1 LIPGQNFKKARFADN
16 FGTWVVKI
24 CQYFDRLTDERKCES
39 GERTVR
45 LHWLLPGTFGTIFM
59 LSSPTLAA
67 RLESWRFDVNQNRL
81 EINTTGDVQPQAQLL
96 FNPTRLVIDL
106 PGTTFERSPKE
117 QQLSLGFRSI
127 SVQQFNEKSSRIIL
141 ELSPGYTLDPKQ
153 VKFVGITASRW
164 TVQLPKPDPRQVSD
178 SPRNLDNV
186 VIGTTKPDA
195 KIANT
200 TNAGTQIENL
210 LVTGDGFFIRMNGI
224 RPQVEVNRSDD
235 RKSINIDIAGA
246 SLSPNLQRERV
257 INRYGVNR
265 IKFTQRETKSPV
277 VRITMQV
284 DKNSSDWRVNLNS
297 PRGLVLLPSNV
308 VRLTNSS
315 NLDNTSSTSRLPLSP
330 PNTSTDNKLSTIKSV
345 ELADGG
351 TRLLLKGDTATE
363 SLRETT
369 LSASGGWDRAS
380 GLFRITI
387 NNARLAPSVNGPVLN
402 SNSPIARVRLQS
414 SGSNTV
420 LVFVQPNPG
429 VQIGELN
436 QINNQTIALQLKRS
450 GRIIPPISGLPPL
463 PLPNQVPFPDPNAR
477 YPAPS
482 PTPRIRSG
490 RVVVMI
496 DPGHGGKDSGA
507 VGIGGL
513 QEKNII
519 LPISQ
524 KLARI
529 LQQNGVQVILTRDS
543 DYFVSLQGRVD
554 LASRAN
560 ADVFVS
566 IHANSAGSERPDVSG
581 LETYYYDSGLGLARI
596 VHNSILRSVNVRD
609 RGVRRARFY
618 VLRKSSMPSI
628 LVETGYMTGREDI
641 TKLKNPQYQ
650 NQMAEAIARGVLQY
664 LKQR

>member
-1 LIPGQNFKKARFADN
+1 
-16 FGTWVVKI
+16 
-24 CQYFDRLTDERKCES
+24 
-39 GERTVR
+39 
-45 LHWLLPGTFGTIFM
+45 M

-81 EINTTGDVQPQAQLL
+81 EINTAGDVQPQAQLL

-106 PGTTFERSPKE
+106 PETTFARSPLT
-117 QQLSLGFRSI
+117 QQLNGGFRFL
-127 SVQQFNEKSSRIIL
+127 SVTQLDKSSRIIL
-141 ELSPGYTLDPKQ
+141 EVSPGYTLDPKQ
-153 VKFVGITASRW
+153 VKFVGISPSRW
-164 TVQLPKPDPRQVSD
+164 TVQLPKPAAPKVAD
-178 SPRNLDNV
+178 SPRNLYNL
-186 VIGTTKPDA
+186 VIGTTKPDT
-195 KIANT
+195 KVANT

-210 LVTGDGFFIRMNGI
+210 LVTGDGFFIRTNGI

-246 SLSPNLQRERV
+246 SLSPLLQRERA
-257 INRYGVNR
+257 INRYGVSR
-265 IKFTQRETKSPV
+265 IQFTQRQTQPPV

-284 DKNSSDWRVNLNS
+284 DKNSSDWRVNLNTKS
-297 PRGLVLLPSNV
+297 GLVLLPSTV
-308 VRLTNSS
+308 VRLPASS
-315 NLDNTSSTSRLPLSP
+315 NLDNTSSLSSLPFSP
-330 PNTSTDNKLSTIKSV
+330 PNNSTANNSLSTIESV
-345 ELADGG
+345 ELVGG
-351 TRLLLKGDTATE
+351 GRQLLVKGDRA
-363 SLRETT
+363 
-369 LSASGGWDRAS
+369 LSATGGWDKAS
-380 GLFRITI
+380 GLFRISI
-387 NNARLAPSVNGPVLN
+387 NNARLARSLKGPVLN
-402 SNSPIARVRLQS
+402 SNSPLGRVRLQS

-436 QINNQTIALQLKRS
+436 QINSQTIALQLKRS
-450 GRIIPPISGLPPL
+450 EQRGRIIPPISGLPPL
-463 PLPNQVPFPDPNAR
+463 PLPNQVPFPDPNTPYR
-477 YPAPS
+477 APS
-482 PTPRIRSG
+482 RSPRIPSG

-554 LASRAN
+554 LAERAN

-566 IHANSAGSERPDVSG
+566 IHANSAGLERPDVSG

-628 LVETGYMTGREDI
+628 LVEAGYMTGREDI
-641 TKLKNPQYQ
+641 AKLRNPQYQ

>member
-1 LIPGQNFKKARFADN
+1 MK
-16 FGTWVVKI
+16 
-24 CQYFDRLTDERKCES
+24 
-39 GERTVR
+39 

-81 EINTTGDVQPQAQLL
+81 EIKTTGDVQPQAQLL

-106 PGTTFERSPKE
+106 PETTFERFSVGEATPTPNQ
-117 QQLSLGFRSI
+117 QQLSSGFRSI
-127 SVQQFNEKSSRIIL
+127 SVKQLNEKSSRIIV

-153 VKFVGITASRW
+153 VKFVGITASHW
-164 TVQLPKPDPRQVSD
+164 TVQLPKPAARQVA
-178 SPRNLDNV
+178 SPRNLYNV
-186 VIGTTKPDA
+186 VIGNNKPDA

-210 LVTGDGFFIRMNGI
+210 LTTGDGFFIRTTGA

-246 SLSPNLQRERV
+246 SLSPNLQRERA
-257 INRYGVNR
+257 INRYGVKR
-265 IKFTQRETKSPV
+265 IQFSQRETQPPV
-277 VRITMQV
+277 VRITLQV
-284 DKNSSDWRVNLNS
+284 DKNSSDWQVNLNS
-297 PRGLVLLPSNV
+297 PRGLVLLPSTV

-315 NLDNTSSTSRLPLSP
+315 NLDNTSGTSSLAVSP
-330 PNTSTDNKLSTIKSV
+330 PNNSTDNKVSTIKSV
-345 ELADGG
+345 ELAGNG
-351 TRLLLKGDTATE
+351 TQLLLKGD
-363 SLRETT
+363 ST
-369 LSASGGWDRAS
+369 LSATGGWDRAS
-380 GLFRITI
+380 GLFRISI
-387 NNARLAPSVNGPVLN
+387 KNARLAPSLKGPVLN

-414 SGSNTV
+414 EGSNTV
-420 LVFVQPNPG
+420 IVFVQPNPG

-436 QINNQTIALQLKRS
+436 QINSQTIALQLKRSVQRS

-463 PLPNQVPFPDPNAR
+463 PLPNQVPFPDPNAPYR
-477 YPAPS
+477 VPS
-482 PTPRIRSG
+482 RSPRIPSG
-490 RVVVMI
+490 RVVVVI

-507 VGIGGL
+507 LGIGGL
-513 QEKNII
+513 QEKDII
-519 LPISQ
+519 LPIGQ
-524 KLARI
+524 KLGRI

-554 LASRAN
+554 LADRAN

-581 LETYYYDSGLGLARI
+581 LEVYYYDSGLSLARI
-596 VHNSILRSVNVRD
+596 VQKSILRSVNVRD

-641 TKLKNPQYQ
+641 AKLRNPQYQ

>member
-1 LIPGQNFKKARFADN
+1 
-16 FGTWVVKI
+16 
-24 CQYFDRLTDERKCES
+24 
-39 GERTVR
+39 VR

-67 RLESWRFDVNQNRL
+67 RLESWRFDANQNRL

-106 PGTTFERSPKE
+106 PETTFERSPKE
-117 QQLSLGFRSI
+117 QQLTGGFRSI
-127 SVQQFNEKSSRIIL
+127 SVTQLNEKSSRIVV

-164 TVQLPKPDPRQVSD
+164 TVQLPKPAAQQVAS
-178 SPRNLDNV
+178 SPRNLYNV
-186 VIGTTKPDA
+186 VIGTSKPDA

-210 LVTGDGFFIRMNGI
+210 LITGDGFFIRTNGI
-224 RPQVEVNRSDD
+224 RPQVEINRSDD

-265 IKFTQRETKSPV
+265 IQFTQRQTQPPV

-284 DKNSSDWRVNLNS
+284 DKNSSDWRVNLNG
-297 PRGLVLLPSNV
+297 PRGLVLLPSTV
-308 VRLTNSS
+308 VKLTNSS
-315 NLDNTSSTSRLPLSP
+315 NLDNTSGYSSLPSSP
-330 PNTSTDNKLSTIKSV
+330 PNTSTDNKFSTIKSV
-345 ELADGG
+345 ELAGNG
-351 TRLLLKGDTATE
+351 TQLVIKGDTLTE
-363 SLRETT
+363 SLRERT
-369 LSASGGWDRAS
+369 LSVSGGWDRAS
-380 GLFRITI
+380 GLFRISI
-387 NNARLAPSVNGPVLN
+387 NNARLASSVKGPVLN
-402 SNSPIARVRLQS
+402 TNSPIARVRLQS

-436 QINNQTIALQLKRS
+436 QINSQTIALQLKRSVQRS

-482 PTPRIRSG
+482 PSRRIPSG

-529 LQQNGVQVILTRDS
+529 LQQNGVQVILTRNS

-554 LASRAN
+554 LAERAN

-566 IHANSAGSERPDVSG
+566 IHTNSAGLERPDVSG

-628 LVETGYMTGREDI
+628 LVEAGYMTGREDI
-641 TKLKNPQYQ
+641 AKLRNAQYQ
-650 NQMAEAIARGVLQY
+650 NQMAEAIARGILQY

>member
-1 LIPGQNFKKARFADN
+1 MK
-16 FGTWVVKI
+16 
-24 CQYFDRLTDERKCES
+24 
-39 GERTVR
+39 

-67 RLESWRFDVNQNRL
+67 RLESWRFDANQNRL

-106 PGTTFERSPKE
+106 PETTFERSPRQ
-117 QQLSLGFRSI
+117 QQLNGGFRSV
-127 SVQQFNEKSSRIIL
+127 SVEQLNEKSSRIVV

-164 TVQLPKPDPRQVSD
+164 TVQLPKPAAQQVA
-178 SPRNLDNV
+178 SPRNLYNV

-195 KIANT
+195 KVANT

-210 LVTGDGFFIRMNGI
+210 LVTGDGFFIRTNGI
-224 RPQVEVNRSDD
+224 RPSVEVNRSDD

-246 SLSPNLQRERV
+246 SLSPNLQRERT

-265 IKFTQRETKSPV
+265 IQFTQRQTQPPV

-284 DKNSSDWRVNLNS
+284 DKNSSDWRVNLNT
-297 PRGLVLLPSNV
+297 PRGLVLLPSSV
-308 VRLTNSS
+308 VRLPASS
-315 NLDNTSSTSRLPLSP
+315 NLDNTSGLSSLPLSP
-330 PNTSTDNKLSTIKSV
+330 QNSPTDNKLSTIKSV
-345 ELADGG
+345 ELAGNG
-351 TRLLLKGDTATE
+351 TQLLLKGDTLTE
-363 SLRETT
+363 SLRERT
-369 LSASGGWDRAS
+369 LSATGGWDRAS
-380 GLFRITI
+380 GLFRISI
-387 NNARLAPSVNGPVLN
+387 NNAKLASSVKGPVLN
-402 SNSPIARVRLQS
+402 TNSPLARVRLQS

-436 QINNQTIALQLKRS
+436 QINSQTIALQLKPSVQRS

-482 PTPRIRSG
+482 RSRPRIPSG

-529 LQQNGVQVILTRDS
+529 LQQNGVQVILTRNS

-554 LASRAN
+554 LAERAN

-566 IHANSAGSERPDVSG
+566 IHTNSAGLERPDVSG

-628 LVETGYMTGREDI
+628 LVEAGYMTGREDI
-641 TKLKNPQYQ
+641 AKLRNAQYQ
-650 NQMAEAIARGVLQY
+650 SQMAEAIALPELDIFIAKSR
-664 LKQR
+664 KSEKNN

>member
-1 LIPGQNFKKARFADN
+1 
-16 FGTWVVKI
+16 
-24 CQYFDRLTDERKCES
+24 
-39 GERTVR
+39 VR
-45 LHWLLPGTFGTIFM
+45 LHWLLPGTFGTIFT

-106 PGTTFERSPKE
+106 PETTLERFSVGEATPTPKE
-117 QQLSLGFRSI
+117 QQLTGGFRSI
-127 SVQQFNEKSSRIIL
+127 SVKQLNEKSSRIVV

-153 VKFVGITASRW
+153 VTFVGITASRW
-164 TVQLPKPDPRQVSD
+164 TVQLPKPAAQQVVS
-178 SPRNLDNV
+178 SPRKLYNV

-200 TNAGTQIENL
+200 TNTGTQIENL
-210 LVTGDGFFIRMNGI
+210 LVTGDGFFIRTNGI
-224 RPQVEVNRSDD
+224 RPQVEINRSAD

-246 SLSPNLQRERV
+246 SLSPNLQRERA
-257 INRYGVNR
+257 INRYGVKR
-265 IKFTQRETKSPV
+265 IQFSQRETKSPV

-284 DKNSSDWRVNLNS
+284 DKNSSDWQVNLNS
-297 PRGLVLLPSNV
+297 PRGLVLLPSTV
-308 VRLTNSS
+308 VRLPGSS
-315 NLDNTSSTSRLPLSP
+315 NLDNTSSDRSLASSS

-351 TRLLLKGDTATE
+351 TQLLLKGD
-363 SLRETT
+363 ST
-369 LSASGGWDRAS
+369 LSASGSWDRAS

-387 NNARLAPSVNGPVLN
+387 NNARLAPSIKGPILN

-436 QINNQTIALQLKRS
+436 QTNNQTIALQLKRS
-450 GRIIPPISGLPPL
+450 RQRFGGIIPPISGLPPL
-463 PLPNQVPFPDPNAR
+463 PLPNQVPFPDPNDSYR
-477 YPAPS
+477 VPPRS
-482 PTPRIRSG
+482 PRIPSG

-529 LQQNGVQVILTRDS
+529 LQQNGVQVILTRNS
-543 DYFVSLQGRVD
+543 DYFVSLQGRLD
-554 LASRAN
+554 LAERAN

-566 IHANSAGSERPDVSG
+566 IHTNSAGLQRPDVSG
-581 LETYYYDSGLGLARI
+581 LETYYYDSGLSLARI
-596 VHNSILRSVNVRD
+596 VHSNILRSVNVRD

-628 LVETGYMTGREDI
+628 LIEAGYMTGREDI
-641 TKLKNPQYQ
+641 AKLKNPQYQ

>member
-1 LIPGQNFKKARFADN
+1 
-16 FGTWVVKI
+16 VKI
-24 CQYFDRLTDERKCES
+24 CQYFDGLTDERKCES

-45 LHWLLPGTFGTIFM
+45 LHWLLPGTFGTIFT

-67 RLESWRFDVNQNRL
+67 RLDSWRFDVNQNRL

-106 PGTTFERSPKE
+106 PGTTFEQFSVGEATPTPKE
-117 QQLSLGFRSI
+117 QQLTGGFRSI
-127 SVQQFNEKSSRIIL
+127 SVKQLNEKSSRIVV

-153 VKFVGITASRW
+153 VTFVGITASRW
-164 TVQLPKPDPRQVSD
+164 TVQLPKPVAQQVPD
-178 SPRNLDNV
+178 SPRKLYNNV

-200 TNAGTQIENL
+200 TNTGTQIENL
-210 LVTGDGFFIRMNGI
+210 LVTGDGFFIRTNGI
-224 RPQVEVNRSDD
+224 RPQVEINRSDD

-246 SLSPNLQRERV
+246 SLSPNLQRERA
-257 INRYGVNR
+257 INRYGVKR
-265 IKFTQRETKSPV
+265 IQFTQRETKSPV

-284 DKNSSDWRVNLNS
+284 DKNSSDWQVNFNS
-297 PRGLVLLPSNV
+297 PRGLVLLPSTV
-308 VRLTNSS
+308 VRLTSSS
-315 NLDNTSSTSRLPLSP
+315 NLDNTSSDRTLPSSS
-330 PNTSTDNKLSTIKSV
+330 PNTSTDNKLSTIRSV

-351 TRLLLKGDTATE
+351 TQLLLKGDTLTE
-363 SLRETT
+363 SLRERT
-369 LSASGGWDRAS
+369 LSATGGWDKAS

-387 NNARLAPSVNGPVLN
+387 NNARLAPSLKGPILN

-436 QINNQTIALQLKRS
+436 QTNSQTIALELKRS
-450 GRIIPPISGLPPL
+450 GQRFGRIIPPISGLPPL
-463 PLPNQVPFPDPNAR
+463 PLPSQVPFPDPNAP

-482 PTPRIRSG
+482 RSRPRIPSG

-524 KLARI
+524 KLGRI
-529 LQQNGVQVILTRDS
+529 LQQNGVQVILTRNS
-543 DYFVSLQGRVD
+543 DYFVSLQGRID
-554 LASRAN
+554 LAERAN

-566 IHANSAGSERPDVSG
+566 IHTNSAGLQRPDVSG
-581 LETYYYDSGLGLARI
+581 LETYYYDSGLSLARI
-596 VHNSILRSVNVRD
+596 VHSNILRSVNVRD

-628 LVETGYMTGREDI
+628 LIEAGYMTGREDI
-641 TKLKNPQYQ
+641 AKLRNPQYQ
-650 NQMAEAIARGVLQY
+650 DQMAEAIARGVLQY

>member
-1 LIPGQNFKKARFADN
+1 M
-16 FGTWVVKI
+16 KI

-106 PGTTFERSPKE
+106 PETTFERSPKE

-164 TVQLPKPDPRQVSD
+164 TVQLPKPAPRQVSD

-210 LVTGDGFFIRMNGI
+210 LVTGDGFFIRTNGI

-297 PRGLVLLPSNV
+297 PRGLILLPSNV

-351 TRLLLKGDTATE
+351 TRLLLKGDTVTE
-363 SLRETT
+363 SLRERT

-507 VGIGGL
+507 LGIGGL

-628 LVETGYMTGREDI
+628 LVEAGYMTGREDI
-641 TKLKNPQYQ
+641 AKLRNPQYQ

>member
-1 LIPGQNFKKARFADN
+1 MK
-16 FGTWVVKI
+16 
-24 CQYFDRLTDERKCES
+24 
-39 GERTVR
+39 

-106 PGTTFERSPKE
+106 PETTFERFSVGEATPTPNQ
-117 QQLSLGFRSI
+117 QQLNGGFRSI
-127 SVQQFNEKSSRIIL
+127 NVTQLDKSSRIIV

-164 TVQLPKPDPRQVSD
+164 TVQLPKPAAQQVA
-178 SPRNLDNV
+178 SPRNLYNV
-186 VIGTTKPDA
+186 VIGNNKPDA

-210 LVTGDGFFIRMNGI
+210 LTTGDGFFIRTTGA
-224 RPQVEVNRSDD
+224 RPQVDINRSDD

-246 SLSPNLQRERV
+246 SLSPNLQRERT
-257 INRYGVNR
+257 INRYGVKR
-265 IKFTQRETKSPV
+265 IQFTQRETQPPV

-284 DKNSSDWRVNLNS
+284 DKNSSDWRVNVNS
-297 PRGLVLLPSNV
+297 PRGLVLLPSTV
-308 VRLTNSS
+308 VRLPASS
-315 NLDNTSSTSRLPLSP
+315 NLDNTSGTSSLPQLP
-330 PNTSTDNKLSTIKSV
+330 PNTPTDNKLSTIKSV
-345 ELADGG
+345 ELVGNG
-351 TRLLLKGDTATE
+351 TQLLLKGD
-363 SLRETT
+363 RT
-369 LSASGGWDRAS
+369 LSATGGWDRAS
-380 GLFRITI
+380 GLFRISI
-387 NNARLAPSVNGPVLN
+387 NNARLAPSIKGPVLN
-402 SNSPIARVRLQS
+402 SNSPLARVRLQS

-436 QINNQTIALQLKRS
+436 QTNSQTIALQLKRSVQRS

-463 PLPNQVPFPDPNAR
+463 PLPSQVPFPDPNAR

-482 PTPRIRSG
+482 RSRPRIPSG

-529 LQQNGVQVILTRDS
+529 LQQSGVQVILTRNS

-554 LASRAN
+554 LADRAN
-560 ADVFVS
+560 ADVFIS

-641 TKLKNPQYQ
+641 AKLRNSQYQ

>member
-1 LIPGQNFKKARFADN
+1 
-16 FGTWVVKI
+16 
-24 CQYFDRLTDERKCES
+24 
-39 GERTVR
+39 VR

-106 PGTTFERSPKE
+106 PETTFERLPKE
-117 QQLSLGFRSI
+117 QQLTGGFRSI
-127 SVQQFNEKSSRIIL
+127 SVKQLNEKSSRIVI

-153 VKFVGITASRW
+153 VKFVGITASHW
-164 TVQLPKPDPRQVSD
+164 TVQLPKPAAKQVPD
-178 SPRNLDNV
+178 SPRNLYNNV

-210 LVTGDGFFIRMNGI
+210 LVTGDGFFIRTNGV
-224 RPQVEVNRSDD
+224 RPEVDINRSDD

-246 SLSPNLQRERV
+246 SLSPNLQRERA
-257 INRYGVNR
+257 INRYGVKR
-265 IKFTQRETKSPV
+265 IQFTQRQTKPPV
-277 VRITMQV
+277 VRISMQV
-284 DKNSSDWRVNLNS
+284 DKNSSDWEVNFNS
-297 PRGLVLLPSNV
+297 PRGLVLLPSTV

-315 NLDNTSSTSRLPLSP
+315 NLDNTSGSPSLPFSP
-330 PNTSTDNKLSTIKSV
+330 PNASTDNKLSTIKSV
-345 ELADGG
+345 ELVDGG
-351 TRLLLKGDTATE
+351 TQLLLKGDSE
-363 SLRETT
+363 RT
-369 LSASGGWDRAS
+369 LSASGSWDRAS
-380 GLFRITI
+380 GLFRISI
-387 NNARLAPSVNGPVLN
+387 NNARLAPSLKGPVLN
-402 SNSPIARVRLQS
+402 SNSPIARIRLQS

-429 VQIGELN
+429 VQIGELKQTN
-436 QINNQTIALQLKRS
+436 SQTIALELKRSVQRS

-463 PLPNQVPFPDPNAR
+463 PLPNQVLFPDPNAP

-482 PTPRIRSG
+482 RSRPRIPSG

-524 KLARI
+524 KLGRI

-554 LASRAN
+554 LAKRAN

-566 IHANSAGSERPDVSG
+566 IHTNSAGLERPDVSG

-596 VHNSILRSVNVRD
+596 VHSSILRSVNVRD

-628 LVETGYMTGREDI
+628 LIEAGYMTGREDI
-641 TKLKNPQYQ
+641 AKLKNSQYQ
-650 NQMAEAIARGVLQY
+650 EQMAEAIARGVLQY

>member
-1 LIPGQNFKKARFADN
+1 MK
-16 FGTWVVKI
+16 
-24 CQYFDRLTDERKCES
+24 
-39 GERTVR
+39 

-106 PGTTFERSPKE
+106 PETTFERSPNQ
-117 QQLSLGFRSI
+117 QQLNGGFRSI
-127 SVQQFNEKSSRIIL
+127 NVTQLDKLSRIVV

-164 TVQLPKPDPRQVSD
+164 TVQLPKPAAQQVA
-178 SPRNLDNV
+178 SPRNLYNV
-186 VIGTTKPDA
+186 VIGNNKPDA

-200 TNAGTQIENL
+200 TNARTQIENL
-210 LVTGDGFFIRMNGI
+210 LITGDGFFIRTTGA
-224 RPQVEVNRSDD
+224 RPQVDINRSDD

-246 SLSPNLQRERV
+246 SLSPNLQRERA
-257 INRYGVNR
+257 INRYGVKR
-265 IKFTQRETKSPV
+265 IQFTQRETQPPV
-277 VRITMQV
+277 VRITLQV
-284 DKNSSDWRVNLNS
+284 DKNSSDWQVNLNS
-297 PRGLVLLPSNV
+297 PRGLILLPSTV
-308 VRLTNSS
+308 VRLPASS
-315 NLDNTSSTSRLPLSP
+315 NLDNTSGTSSLPQLP
-330 PNTSTDNKLSTIKSV
+330 PNTSTANKLSTIESV
-345 ELADGG
+345 ELAGNG
-351 TRLLLKGDTATE
+351 TQLVIKGDTLTE
-363 SLRETT
+363 SLRERT
-369 LSASGGWDRAS
+369 LSATGGWDRAS
-380 GLFRITI
+380 GLFRISI
-387 NNARLAPSVNGPVLN
+387 NNARLAPSIKGPNLN

-436 QINNQTIALQLKRS
+436 QINSQTIALQLKRSVQRS

-463 PLPNQVPFPDPNAR
+463 PLPSQVPFPDPNAR

-482 PTPRIRSG
+482 RSRPRIPSG

-529 LQQNGVQVILTRDS
+529 LQQSGVQVILTRNS

-554 LASRAN
+554 LADRAN
-560 ADVFVS
+560 ADVFIS
-566 IHANSAGSERPDVSG
+566 IHTNSAGLQRPDVSG

-628 LVETGYMTGREDI
+628 LIEAGYMTGREDI
-641 TKLKNPQYQ
+641 AKLRNPQYQ

>member
-1 LIPGQNFKKARFADN
+1 M
-16 FGTWVVKI
+16 
-24 CQYFDRLTDERKCES
+24 
-39 GERTVR
+39 R

-106 PGTTFERSPKE
+106 PETTFERSPKE
-117 QQLSLGFRSI
+117 QQLSGGFRSI
-127 SVQQFNEKSSRIIL
+127 SVKQLNEKSSRIVV
-141 ELSPGYTLDPKQ
+141 EVSPGYTLDPKQ
-153 VKFVGITASRW
+153 VTFVGISPSRW
-164 TVQLPKPDPRQVSD
+164 TVQLPKPAAKQVAD
-178 SPRNLDNV
+178 SPRNLYNV
-186 VIGTTKPDA
+186 VVGTTKPDA
-195 KIANT
+195 KVANT

-210 LVTGDGFFIRMNGI
+210 LVTGDGFFIRTNGI

-235 RKSINIDIAGA
+235 KKSINIDIAGA

-257 INRYGVNR
+257 INRYGVKR
-265 IKFTQRETKSPV
+265 IEFSQRETKSPV

-297 PRGLVLLPSNV
+297 PRGLVLLPTTV
-308 VRLTNSS
+308 VRLPASS
-315 NLDNTSSTSRLPLSP
+315 NLDNTSGDRSLPISA
-330 PNTSTDNKLSTIKSV
+330 PNNSTDNKLSTIESV
-345 ELADGG
+345 ELTDGG
-351 TRLLLKGDTATE
+351 TRLLVKGDRA
-363 SLRETT
+363 
-369 LSASGGWDRAS
+369 LSASGGWDTAS
-380 GLFRITI
+380 GLFRISI
-387 NNARLAPSVNGPVLN
+387 NNAKLPRSLKGPVLN
-402 SNSPIARVRLQS
+402 PNSAIARVRLQS

-420 LVFVQPNPG
+420 QVFVQPNPG

-436 QINNQTIALQLKRS
+436 QINSQTIALQLKRSVQRS

-463 PLPNQVPFPDPNAR
+463 PLPSQVPFPDPNAR
-477 YPAPS
+477 YPTPS
-482 PTPRIRSG
+482 PSRPRIRSG
-490 RVVVMI
+490 RLVVMI

-554 LASRAN
+554 LAERAN

-566 IHANSAGSERPDVSG
+566 IHTNSAGLERPDVSG
-581 LETYYYDSGLGLARI
+581 LETYYYDSGLSLARI

-628 LVETGYMTGREDI
+628 LVEAGYMTGREDI
-641 TKLKNPQYQ
+641 AKLRNSQYQ

>member
-1 LIPGQNFKKARFADN
+1 
-16 FGTWVVKI
+16 
-24 CQYFDRLTDERKCES
+24 
-39 GERTVR
+39 
-45 LHWLLPGTFGTIFM
+45 M

-67 RLESWRFDVNQNRL
+67 RLESWRFDANQNRL

-106 PGTTFERSPKE
+106 PETTFERKPKE
-117 QQLSLGFRSI
+117 QQLSSGFRSI
-127 SVQQFNEKSSRIIL
+127 SVKQLNEKSSRIVV

-164 TVQLPKPDPRQVSD
+164 TVQLPKPAAQQVAD
-178 SPRNLDNV
+178 SPRNLYNV

-210 LVTGDGFFIRMNGI
+210 LITGDGFFIRTNGA
-224 RPQVEVNRSDD
+224 RPQVEINRSDD

-265 IKFTQRETKSPV
+265 IQFTQRETQPPV

-284 DKNSSDWRVNLNS
+284 DKNSSDWRVNLNT
-297 PRGLVLLPSNV
+297 PRGLVLLPSTV
-308 VRLTNSS
+308 VRLPASS
-315 NLDNTSSTSRLPLSP
+315 NLDNTSGLSSLPSKPQNSP
-330 PNTSTDNKLSTIKSV
+330 TDNKLSTIKSV
-345 ELADGG
+345 ELAGNG
-351 TRLLLKGDTATE
+351 TQLLLKGDTLTE
-363 SLRETT
+363 SLRERT
-369 LSASGGWDRAS
+369 LSATGGWDRAS
-380 GLFRITI
+380 GLFRISI
-387 NNARLAPSVNGPVLN
+387 NNARLASSVKGPVLN
-402 SNSPIARVRLQS
+402 TNSPIARVRLQS

-436 QINNQTIALQLKRS
+436 QINSQTIALQLKRSVQRS

-482 PTPRIRSG
+482 RSRPRIPSG

-529 LQQNGVQVILTRDS
+529 LQQNGVQVILTRNS

-554 LASRAN
+554 LADRAN
-560 ADVFVS
+560 ADVFIS

-641 TKLKNPQYQ
+641 AKLRNAQYQ

>member
-1 LIPGQNFKKARFADN
+1 
-16 FGTWVVKI
+16 
-24 CQYFDRLTDERKCES
+24 
-39 GERTVR
+39 VR

>member
-1 LIPGQNFKKARFADN
+1 M
-16 FGTWVVKI
+16 
-24 CQYFDRLTDERKCES
+24 
-39 GERTVR
+39 R

-106 PGTTFERSPKE
+106 PKTTFGRFSAGEATPTPKE
-117 QQLSLGFRSI
+117 QQLTGGFRSI
-127 SVQQFNEKSSRIIL
+127 SVKQLNEKSSRIVV

-153 VKFVGITASRW
+153 VTFVGITASRW
-164 TVQLPKPDPRQVSD
+164 TVQLPKPVAQQVVS
-178 SPRNLDNV
+178 SPRKLYNNV

-200 TNAGTQIENL
+200 TNAKTQIENL
-210 LVTGDGFFIRMNGI
+210 LVTGDGFFIRTNGV

-246 SLSPNLQRERV
+246 SLSPNLQRERA
-257 INRYGVNR
+257 INRYGVKR
-265 IKFTQRETKSPV
+265 IKFSQRETKSPV

-284 DKNSSDWRVNLNS
+284 DKNSSDWQVNLNS
-297 PRGLVLLPSNV
+297 PRGLVLLPSTV
-308 VRLTNSS
+308 VRLPGSS
-315 NLDNTSSTSRLPLSP
+315 NLNNTNSDRSLPSSS
-330 PNTSTDNKLSTIKSV
+330 PNTSTDNKLSTIRSV

-351 TRLLLKGDTATE
+351 TQLLLKGDD
-363 SLRETT
+363 T
-369 LSASGGWDRAS
+369 LSAIGGWDKAS

-387 NNARLAPSVNGPVLN
+387 NNARLAPSLKGPVLN
-402 SNSPIARVRLQS
+402 SNSPIARIRLQS

-436 QINNQTIALQLKRS
+436 QSNSQTISLELKRSVQRS

-463 PLPNQVPFPDPNAR
+463 PLPSQVPFPDPNAR

-482 PTPRIRSG
+482 RSRPRIPSG

-529 LQQNGVQVILTRDS
+529 LQQNGVQVILTRNS

-554 LASRAN
+554 LAERAN

-566 IHANSAGSERPDVSG
+566 IHTNSAGLQRPDVSG
-581 LETYYYDSGLGLARI
+581 LETYYYDSGLSLARI
-596 VHNSILRSVNVRD
+596 VHSNILRSVNVRD

-628 LVETGYMTGREDI
+628 LIEAGYMTGREDI
-641 TKLKNPQYQ
+641 AKLRNPQYQ
-650 NQMAEAIARGVLQY
+650 EQMAEAIARGVLQY

>member
-1 LIPGQNFKKARFADN
+1 MK
-16 FGTWVVKI
+16 
-24 CQYFDRLTDERKCES
+24 
-39 GERTVR
+39 

-81 EINTTGDVQPQAQLL
+81 EINTAGDVQPQAQLL

-106 PGTTFERSPKE
+106 PETTFARDPKS
-117 QQLSLGFRSI
+117 QQLNGGFRSL
-127 SVQQFNEKSSRIIL
+127 SVTQLDKSSRIIV

-153 VKFVGITASRW
+153 VKFIGITASRW
-164 TVQLPKPDPRQVSD
+164 TVQLPKPAAQQVAD
-178 SPRNLDNV
+178 SPRNLYNL

-200 TNAGTQIENL
+200 TNPGTQIENL
-210 LVTGDGFFIRMNGI
+210 VVTGDGFFIRTNGI

-246 SLSPNLQRERV
+246 SLSPLLQRERA
-257 INRYGVNR
+257 INRYGVSR
-265 IKFTQRETKSPV
+265 IQFTQRQTQPPV

-284 DKNSSDWRVNLNS
+284 DKNSSDWRVNLNTKT
-297 PRGLVLLPSNV
+297 GLVLLPSTV
-308 VRLTNSS
+308 VRLPASS
-315 NLDNTSSTSRLPLSP
+315 NLDNTSSLSSLPFSP
-330 PNTSTDNKLSTIKSV
+330 PNNSTDNKLSTIESV
-345 ELADGG
+345 ELAGG
-351 TRLLLKGDTATE
+351 GRQLLVKGD
-363 SLRETT
+363 RT
-369 LSASGGWDRAS
+369 LSATGSWDKAS
-380 GLFRITI
+380 GLFRISI
-387 NNARLAPSVNGPVLN
+387 NNAKLAHSLKGPVLN
-402 SNSPIARVRLQS
+402 SNSPLGRVRLQS

-420 LVFVQPNPG
+420 LVYVQPNPG

-436 QINNQTIALQLKRS
+436 QINSQTIALQLKRS
-450 GRIIPPISGLPPL
+450 EQRGRIIPPISGLPPL
-463 PLPNQVPFPDPNAR
+463 PLPSQVPFPDPNAP

-482 PTPRIRSG
+482 RSRPRIPSG

-596 VHNSILRSVNVRD
+596 VHNSILKSVNVRD

-641 TKLKNPQYQ
+641 AKLRNPQYQ